1 MGPKAGETAMVA
13 RKIKRNI
20 RQDCLETF
28 DDDVT
33 LMFVDG
39 HDDAIV
45 GFVERD
51 GILLLVYDA
60 DKIVRMLVVRDRMS
74 REDAEEYFEFNVAGA
89 WMGEQTPLILR
100 RFGG

>member
-1 MGPKAGETAMVA
+1 M
-13 RKIKRNI
+13 
-20 RQDCLETF
+20 F

-51 GILLLVYDA
+51 GIPLLVYDA